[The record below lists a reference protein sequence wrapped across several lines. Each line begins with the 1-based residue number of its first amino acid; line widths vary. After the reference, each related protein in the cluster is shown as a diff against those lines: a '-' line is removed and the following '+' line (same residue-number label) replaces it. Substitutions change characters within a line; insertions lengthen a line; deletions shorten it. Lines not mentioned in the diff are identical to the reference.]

1 MEPCWHDF
9 RYFFDSFLKLVFE
22 DVQEAIWER
31 FWVIFGSLFEVIFDV
46 FLKNPDLSIF
56 ATPPT
61 KNQDF

>member
-1 MEPCWHDF
+1 MEPCWYDF
-9 RYFFDSFLKLVFE
+9 RYVCLSFLKLVFE
-22 DVQEAIWER
+22 DVQEAIWDR

-56 ATPPT
+56 DTPPM

>member
-1 MEPCWHDF
+1 MEPCWYDF
-9 RYFFDSFLKLVFE
+9 RYVFHSFLKLVFE
-22 DVQEAIWER
+22 DVQEAIWDR

-56 ATPPT
+56 DTPPM